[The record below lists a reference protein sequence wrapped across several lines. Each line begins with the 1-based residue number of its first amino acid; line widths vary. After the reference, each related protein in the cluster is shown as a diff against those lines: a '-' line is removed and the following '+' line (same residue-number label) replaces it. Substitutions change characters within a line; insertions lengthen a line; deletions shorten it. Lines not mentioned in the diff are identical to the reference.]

1 MQIKEIPL
9 KRFHPNGDGTDKE
22 SSGWAILRLVL
33 GLLQTATASSVLLVA
48 RIGLAPPTIAI
59 CLSQRL

>member
-22 SSGWAILRLVL
+22 SSGWAILRLIL
-33 GLLQTATASSVLLVA
+33 ALLQTATASSVLLVA
-48 RIGLAPPTIAI
+48 RIG
-59 CLSQRL
+59 